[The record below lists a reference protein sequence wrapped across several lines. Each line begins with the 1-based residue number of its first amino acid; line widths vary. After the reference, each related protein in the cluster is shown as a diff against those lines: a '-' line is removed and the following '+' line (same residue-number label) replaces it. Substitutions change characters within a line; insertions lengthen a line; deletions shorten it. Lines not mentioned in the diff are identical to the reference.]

1 MFTFQ
6 CTHEWPGL
14 VDLGYEHTQKHFSRM
29 QNFVANQ
36 LLCDTYLSDVCGG
49 LAQLVASLIASPKLI
64 NTRHGY
70 YLDG

>member
-1 MFTFQ
+1 
-6 CTHEWPGL
+6 
-14 VDLGYEHTQKHFSRM
+14 M